1 MPEIPKPKDI
11 TTPMLPFSAP
21 KSNSTPLSQN
31 RKRRP
36 DQALDYDE
44 MKNAKSSEYGKED
57 KKPDEPAKPLGQ
69 FLFGGSKSNS
79 TSENKNGNSSDK
91 GSNLFGGLSKPTG
104 QFLFNSS
111 NKDTS
116 DSKLNSTPQESNNS
130 TSNDTAKG
138 SSLFSGLSK
147 PTGQF
152 IFNLSNNSSEP
163 KQTSL
168 FSSPSK
174 NTESN
179 GKGNLFGGL
188 VKPPEDGKLTLF
200 GGASKPSED
209 GKPNL
214 FGGLVKPSE
223 DGKLSLFGGLSK
235 PSGLFAPKPQS
246 ENNGEEQDKD
256 EPEEPPKFDAVQH
269 DEPDAIFTTK
279 CSLHNFTDGQYKKAG
294 TGFIYI
300 KKSDK
305 GPQLL
310 IRAATTLG
318 NVLVNTYINDSFK
331 AEKKDKD
338 RIQVGVIRSIGVN
351 IAFQFSYPT
360 ADGIKTH
367 LAKVVDVQG
376 TLDYFT
382 GAKKP

>member
-1 MPEIPKPKDI
+1 MPEIPKPKDT
-11 TTPMLPFSAP
+11 TTPTLSFSAP

-44 MKNAKSSEYGKED
+44 MKNTKSNDYGKED
-57 KKPDEPAKPLGQ
+57 KAPAKPLGQ
-69 FLFGGSKSNS
+69 FLLGSKPKETSVPTFNFGESKLNS
-79 TSENKNGNSSDK
+79 TPENKNGNSNDK
-91 GSNLFGGLSKPTG
+91 GSSLFAGLTKPTG
-104 QFLFNSS
+104 QFLFNAS
-111 NKDTS
+111 KDTS
-116 DSKLNSTPQESNNS
+116 DSKLNSIPSQDSNKSASDEN
-130 TSNDTAKG
+130 AKG

-152 IFNLSNNSSEP
+152 LFNLGNKDNSSLTSEP
-163 KQTSL
+163 KQNSL

-179 GKGNLFGGL
+179 GKNNLFGGF
-188 VKPPEDGKLTLF
+188 VKPPEDGKLSLF
-200 GGASKPSED
+200 GGISKPSDD

-235 PSGLFAPKPQS
+235 PSGLFVPKPQS

-269 DEPDAIFTTK
+269 DEPDAVFTTK
-279 CSLHNFTDGQYKKAG
+279 CSLHNFADGQYKKAG

-318 NVLVNTYINDSFK
+318 NVLVNTYINDTFK

-338 RIQVGVIRSIGVN
+338 RIQVCFN
-351 IAFQFSYPT
+351 
-360 ADGIKTH
+360 
-367 LAKVVDVQG
+367 
-376 TLDYFT
+376 
-382 GAKKP
+382 